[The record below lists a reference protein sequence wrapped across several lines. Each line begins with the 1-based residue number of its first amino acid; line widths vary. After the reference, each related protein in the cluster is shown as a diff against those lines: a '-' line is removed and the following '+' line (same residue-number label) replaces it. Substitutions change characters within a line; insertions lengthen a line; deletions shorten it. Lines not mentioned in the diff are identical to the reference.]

1 MIATCLLFCV
11 IYLIGTCFSFSFL
24 EFCGQPTV
32 RGLCCV
38 FRNFNRSAPSC
49 CTQCSSCTSTSCLC
63 TQEPDLNK
71 TDKLHSLYII
81 MCIYLLGFFVSV
93 WVSCILLLNYLRS
106 VIFKTENVIN
116 LPTLSTYIVHVSNDI
131 TFVMLII

>member
-81 MCIYLLGFFVSV
+81 MCIYLLGFFVPV

-106 VIFKTENVIN
+106 VIQYLKQKMSLICQ
-116 LPTLSTYIVHVSNDI
+116 PYPHVHVSNDI